1 MAIVHATAAG
11 FESLITDHAFV
22 ILDFWAAW
30 CGPCR
35 TYGPIFE
42 AVSDRHPDIVFAKVD
57 TEAEPQLAGMFG
69 IQSIPSTA
77 FFRDGI
83 GVHMQAGLLRDAQLE
98 ALIGQLRA
106 LDMDAVKKEIA
117 SQGSGAAQD

>member
-1 MAIVHATAAG
+1 MAIVHITKDN
-11 FESLITDHAFV
+11 FEQTVQNNPIVL
-22 ILDFWAAW
+22 LDFWAAW

-42 AVSDRHPDIVFAKVD
+42 SVSAAHPDIVFGKID
-57 TEAEPQLAGMFG
+57 TEAEQELAAGFG

-83 GVHMQAGLLRDAQLE
+83 PLHMQPGLLRPADLE
-98 ALIGQLRA
+98 NLITQVRGI
-106 LDMDAVKKEIA
+106 DMDQVRAQIA
-117 SQGSGAAQD
+117 AEGGT

>member
-1 MAIVHATAAG
+1 MAIVHLTG
-11 FESLITDHAFV
+11 DKFNTTISENSIV

-42 AVSDRHPDIVFAKVD
+42 KTSEAHPDIVFAKVD
-57 TEAEPQLAGMFG
+57 TDKEQELAGAFG

-83 GVHMQAGLLRDAQLE
+83 FIHMQPGVLPPQALE
-98 ALIGQLRA
+98 EIIGQVKG
-106 LDMDAVKKEIA
+106 LDMEKVKAEVA
-117 SQGSGAAQD
+117 SQGAADA